1 MQYQELS
8 ISLSYSPVVFYAPMT
23 RWAKPPL
30 VTPLTIKEEG
40 WFTMRYSTGCTS
52 LELMI
57 ILMTVSGYNE
67 LQVKFKPSLTG
78 PQSQISQM
86 VPKIHLQSTQTSP
99 RWGILN
105 WPELIW
111 GIFPLFY
118 GCHVSFPGFRN
129 LYQQKYEILTDF
141 WSPWDNDELYL
152 QCSLILHYS
161 WHRESTM
168 GLCPPKGP
176 IWASLSL
183 RLWQS
188 KILFRICSSEWE
200 AEISWSPHTS
210 ASPCHGM
217 VSVTLRKVGE
227 VWEASKVK
235 PSHW

>member
-1 MQYQELS
+1 MSSRLNSNPDDLAPVPDLPDGAKNTPAKYPNITKMRNSELTRAHLGD
-8 ISLSYSPVVFYAPMT
+8 ISL
-23 RWAKPPL
+23 
-30 VTPLTIKEEG
+30 
-40 WFTMRYSTGCTS
+40 
-52 LELMI
+52 
-57 ILMTVSGYNE
+57 
-67 LQVKFKPSLTG
+67 
-78 PQSQISQM
+78 
-86 VPKIHLQSTQTSP
+86 
-99 RWGILN
+99 
-105 WPELIW
+105 
-111 GIFPLFY
+111 LFY

-129 LYQQKYEILTDF
+129 LYLQKYEILTDF

-168 GLCPPKGP
+168 GLYPSKGP

-183 RLWQS
+183 RRWQS